1 MSDEEKEATE
11 PGTGGRGG
19 GWLGILATA
28 LLAGLFGA
36 AGTVAVQ
43 HSPLGPAPP
52 PAPVVESTAS
62 GPPPA
67 STASAEDLQAR
78 LISFEP
84 IVVNIA
90 GSGGGRFLKVT
101 VAVVTDSVAAHE
113 ELGMRMPQV
122 KDAMIT
128 LMSSKRVVDVADFEG
143 KVLLKEDL
151 RDRIDAILT
160 QGSVESVLLTEFVV
174 Q

>member
-1 MSDEEKEATE
+1 MSDEAAETEEKSE
-11 PGTGGRGG
+11 GGKGG
-19 GWLGILATA
+19 GMVGMIITA
-28 LLAGLFGA
+28 LLAGVFGA
-36 AGTVAVQ
+36 VGAVGVQ
-43 HSPLGPAPP
+43 RLAPAPAPP
-52 PAPVVESTAS
+52 PVADVAESGEPVPDTS
-62 GPPPA
+62 
-67 STASAEDLQAR
+67 SAEDYQAR
-78 LISFEP
+78 MLAFEP

-90 GSGGGRFLKVT
+90 GSGAGRFLKVT
-101 VAVVTDSVAAHE
+101 VAVVTDSVEARD

-151 RDRIDAILT
+151 RDRIDGILAK
-160 QGSVESVLLTEFVV
+160 GSVEAVLLTEFVV

>member
-1 MSDEEKEATE
+1 MSDEAAESQENAE
-11 PGTGGRGG
+11 GG
-19 GWLGILATA
+19 GKSGVVGMIVTA

-43 HSPLGPAPP
+43 HSPLAPKPAPA
-52 PAPVVESTAS
+52 PAAEAAAGEPVVEET
-62 GPPPA
+62 
-67 STASAEDLQAR
+67 TAEDFQAR
-78 LISFEP
+78 LIAFEP

-90 GSGGGRFLKVT
+90 GSGAGRFLKVT
-101 VAVVTDSVAAHE
+101 VNVVTDSVEAHE
-113 ELGMRMPQV
+113 ELGMRKPQV
-122 KDAMIT
+122 KHAMIT

-151 RDRIDAILT
+151 RDRIDGILT
-160 QGSVESVLLTEFVV
+160 KGSVESVLLTEFVV

>member
-11 PGTGGRGG
+11 PVTGGRGG

-43 HSPLGPAPP
+43 HSPLAAAPP
-52 PAPVVESTAS
+52 PAATESTAS

-101 VAVVTDSVAAHE
+101 VAVVADSVAAHE